1 MSTLIKRFE
10 SVSEMVRFLNKPI
23 TYKIFPSEN
32 GDIDSWNGV
41 ASVAEADELLQH
53 GYKVDIN
60 DKIIT
65 PIFETSGQ
73 VKVNTLGIVGY
84 APHVPNAINGLPLC
98 MRNKR
103 KVEQKN
109 KVVDLYYNATFKGN
123 AETSAAK
130 IKGEKMVQIIRE
142 HESKGIRINLYV
154 VSSGSW
160 ADETYTI
167 ITKFKDA
174 KHPLNIGRLYYP
186 LMHMAYL
193 RVHMMRIYNRFVTN
207 DIPTLCVVHNPEL
220 EKILKIDGQKKILI

>member
-1 MSTLIKRFE
+1 
-10 SVSEMVRFLNKPI
+10 MVRFQQKPYI
-23 TYKIFPSEN
+23 SHSFYVED
-32 GDIDSWNGV
+32 GDRLQSKWHGV
-41 ASVAEADELLQH
+41 PNVKTAHDLLQH
-53 GYKVDIN
+53 GYKVDFN

-109 KVVDLYYNATFKGN
+109 KVVDLYYYPAF
-123 AETSAAK
+123 SHVCDVSMAK
-130 IKGEKMVQIIRE
+130 SKGEKMVQIIQE
-142 HESKGIRINLYV
+142 HESKGIRVNLYV
-154 VSSGSW
+154 VASGSIL
-160 ADETYTI
+160 DEKDYII

-186 LMHMAYL
+186 LMHMSYL
-193 RVHMMRIYNRFVTN
+193 RVHMFRVWNRIMESVALLYVT
-207 DIPTLCVVHNPEL
+207 PTDRVEQA
-220 EKILKIDGQKKILI
+220 LKIDGQKKILI